1 MFICIIL
8 SVWRANMIKHT
19 VIRVL
24 RRDNGQNCRMELT
37 FDYKI
42 DAEYYAEQMNR
53 LFGTQKL
60 NWIVDSY

>member
-1 MFICIIL
+1 
-8 SVWRANMIKHT
+8 MIKHT

-24 RRDNGQNCRMELT
+24 RDKNGQDCRTELT
-37 FDYKI
+37 FDYRI

-53 LFGTQKL
+53 LFGTQRL

>member
-1 MFICIIL
+1 
-8 SVWRANMIKHT
+8 MIKHT

-24 RRDNGQNCRMELT
+24 RDKNGQDCRTELT
-37 FDYKI
+37 FDYRI

-53 LFGTQKL
+53 LFGSRRL